1 MVCYFSVAFGVDRG
15 NHPKIHYMNILLK
28 SAKIVCP
35 GNKELHLKKRD
46 ILIKKGIIEKIATS
60 IEAPSNTKLVD
71 LKNLHVSLGWFDSGV
86 SFGEPGHEER
96 ETISNGLYV
105 ASKSGFTDI
114 VLYPNT
120 YPVPDTSSDVVFLKE
135 RSLGK
140 PTNLHPLGTLTKNAE
155 GIDLAELYDMKNAGA
170 VAFYDFKQQ
179 ITNPNLLKIALL
191 YAQNFDGLVFSH
203 PQDVHIKGKGIVHE
217 GEVST
222 RLGLKG
228 IPALAEELQIARDL
242 FILEYTGGKLHI
254 PTISTA
260 ESVKLIA
267 NAKKKGLD
275 VSCSVAIHNL
285 VFTDDSLE
293 DFDSSFK
300 VSPPLRTRQDVK
312 ALIKGLKDGTIDFVT
327 SDHIP
332 IDVEGKRVEFDNA
345 LDGTLGLETAFGSLN
360 PIFGVEQT
368 ISLLTKGRERFSLKT
383 PILKE
388 GEKACLT
395 LFDPDE
401 ERNFTLENILSTSK
415 NSMFLGAPL
424 KGNAYGVINNN
435 KTSI

>member
-1 MVCYFSVAFGVDRG
+1 
-15 NHPKIHYMNILLK
+15 
-28 SAKIVCP
+28 
-35 GNKELHLKKRD
+35 
-46 ILIKKGIIEKIATS
+46 
-60 IEAPSNTKLVD
+60 
-71 LKNLHVSLGWFDSGV
+71 
-86 SFGEPGHEER
+86 
-96 ETISNGLYV
+96 
-105 ASKSGFTDI
+105 
-114 VLYPNT
+114 
-120 YPVPDTSSDVVFLKE
+120 
-135 RSLGK
+135 
-140 PTNLHPLGTLTKNAE
+140 
-155 GIDLAELYDMKNAGA
+155 MKNAGA

-191 YAQNFDGLVFSH
+191 YAQNFGGLVFSH

-300 VSPPLRTRQDVK
+300 VSPPLRTKQDVK

-345 LDGTLGLETAFGSLN
+345 LNGTLGLETAFGSLN

-368 ISLLTKGRERFSLKT
+368 ISLLTKGRERFGLRT
-383 PILKE
+383 PLLKE

-401 ERNFTLENILSTSK
+401 ERNFALENILSTSK
-415 NSMFLGAPL
+415 NSMFLGTPL
-424 KGNAYGVINNN
+424 KGNVYGVINNN

>member
-1 MVCYFSVAFGVDRG
+1 
-15 NHPKIHYMNILLK
+15 
-28 SAKIVCP
+28 
-35 GNKELHLKKRD
+35 
-46 ILIKKGIIEKIATS
+46 
-60 IEAPSNTKLVD
+60 
-71 LKNLHVSLGWFDSGV
+71 
-86 SFGEPGHEER
+86 
-96 ETISNGLYV
+96 
-105 ASKSGFTDI
+105 

>member
-1 MVCYFSVAFGVDRG
+1 
-15 NHPKIHYMNILLK
+15 MNILLK

-35 GNKELHLKKRD
+35 ENKELHLKKRD
-46 ILIKKGIIEKIATS
+46 ILIKKGIIEKIAIS
-60 IEAPSNTKLVD
+60 IETPSNTKLVD

-96 ETISNGLYV
+96 ETIANGLHV

-140 PTNLHPLGTLTKNAE
+140 PTSLYPLGTLTKNA
-155 GIDLAELYDMKNAGA
+155 GGVDLAELYDMKNVGA
-170 VAFYDFKQQ
+170 VGFYDFKKQVV
-179 ITNPNLLKIALL
+179 NPNLLKIALL

-203 PQDVHIKGKGIVHE
+203 PQDIHIKGKGIVHE

-267 NAKKKGLD
+267 QAKKKGLD

-285 VFTDDSLE
+285 VFTDESLE
-293 DFDSSFK
+293 DFDTNFK
-300 VSPPLRTRQDVK
+300 VSPPLRSKKDNK
-312 ALIKGLKDGTIDFVT
+312 ALIKGLKDGIIDFVT

-332 IDVEGKRVEFDNA
+332 VDVEGKRVEFDNA
-345 LDGTLGLETAFGSLN
+345 IDGTLGLETAFGSLN
-360 PIFGVEQT
+360 GLLGLEET
-368 ISLLTKGRERFSLKT
+368 IALLTKGRKRFNLNT

-395 LFDPDE
+395 LFNPDE
-401 ERNFTLENILSTSK
+401 EIHFALENILSTSK
-415 NSMFLGAPL
+415 NSMFLGAQL
-424 KGNAYGVINNN
+424 KGKVYGVINND